1 MAVLAEP
8 VSTASSA
15 PSPTATLAPPLVL
28 VTSALIPTAVFDDK
42 KPEALLFWSA
52 PVPTAVWP
60 PPSLLLKRANVPTS
74 VLLPPLVLSKSAP
87 APTAVFRIP
96 SPAVGS
102 PLSRRS
108 VPAPTPVLKLLVL
121 LLRSESKPN
130 AELYRPVVRLKRAAC
145 PSAVLLEGLGPGSGV
160 SVALCTCWQSP
171 KHTSADRAV
180 ANIIFRIFII

>member
-8 VSTASSA
+8 SVVPNSA

-28 VTSALIPTAVFDDK
+28 VVSAA
-42 KPEALLFWSA
+42 A
-52 PVPTAVWP
+52 PTAVWP
-60 PPSLLLKRANVPTS
+60 KPSTLLKRANVPTA
-74 VLLPPLVLSKSAP
+74 VLLPPVVLSKSAP
-87 APTAVFRIP
+87 APTAVFRTP
-96 SPAVGS
+96 SPTVGS

-145 PSAVLLEGLGPGSGV
+145 PSAVLVEGLAPGSGV

-171 KHTSADRAV
+171 KQTSADRAV
-180 ANIIFRIFII
+180 VNIIFRIFII